1 MEWTKASHRHLR
13 QRFNENV
20 FSGDVV
26 SADHL
31 KNQYGLVVGEDGVRR
46 VRKIVALDDENRE
59 INASVRATET
69 QIDAVIR
76 SIAPPTMKRDDFLA
90 LAKRE
95 DIDKAITEK
104 DGEAQR
110 VRRVKEIKAA
120 AEPQVFPVPT
130 DTQKFRELLASHI
143 DEIAETALVAV
154 RAHIAAHEAGGHPT
168 PTRHEGWLEAGTAF
182 MRGDDCPFCG
192 QPLSDR
198 ALVDAY
204 KDFFSAAYKAL
215 AENVRK
221 ARETFA
227 RYRSGEFRNSVENQ
241 VEQNILHFG
250 YWREAG
256 KLDPPDLHDAGAVIA
271 RMEDA
276 AARLDAV
283 FKEKQAN
290 LTQVLIGQKS
300 QEALTAW
307 DKARTDIVE
316 INALLSGYLGRIRAV
331 KNSIDP
337 SHESRLE
344 NELKT
349 LQAAKRRHEPD
360 ISAMAE
366 KLTAHAARK
375 EAIGNEKA
383 KLRDELNEHG
393 RSITA
398 TLGTTIN
405 IYLGRLNAGF
415 RIDYREPD
423 YRGKEPAASYQIL
436 INDVPVSPRSTAEAL
451 DQPSFRN
458 TLSGGDKFTLALAL
472 FRKDH
477 RRSWTKGHDC
487 RARRSVHQPRQFSP
501 PIHRH
506 RNQKA
511 LRPGCADDRPFARQE
526 LPATALGEDR
536 SRHHQGDRP
545 SDRRSGYDDVRTLR
559 HRSGHAAA
567 ARHGAYGN
575 RGIRRG

>member
-1 MEWTKASHRHLR
+1 MTRDPRKAPVPTTTSPPVSSDSGVLQELIYVQNVGRFEKASPTSNASFGPCTLIFGENGWGKSTLADILRSLTMNNPAIMLGRKTLAGGPDQKVVFRIGAHRTVFEDGAWSGPR
-13 QRFNENV
+13 PRIAIYDSVFINENV

-130 DTQKFRELLASHI
+130 DTQKFRELIASHI

-168 PTRHEGWLEAGTAF
+168 PTSHEGWLEAGTAF

-360 ISAMAE
+360 E
-366 KLTAHAARK
+366 
-375 EAIGNEKA
+375 
-383 KLRDELNEHG
+383 G
-393 RSITA
+393 RSRKRQWPIT
-398 TLGTTIN
+398 TLV
-405 IYLGRLNAGF
+405 
-415 RIDYREPD
+415 
-423 YRGKEPAASYQIL
+423 AAS
-436 INDVPVSPRSTAEAL
+436 
-451 DQPSFRN
+451 
-458 TLSGGDKFTLALAL
+458 
-472 FRKDH
+472 
-477 RRSWTKGHDC
+477 
-487 RARRSVHQPRQFSP
+487 
-501 PIHRH
+501 HRH
-506 RNQKA
+506 RQSV
-511 LRPGCADDRPFARQE
+511 G
-526 LPATALGEDR
+526 
-536 SRHHQGDRP
+536 
-545 SDRRSGYDDVRTLR
+545 
-559 HRSGHAAA
+559 
-567 ARHGAYGN
+567 
-575 RGIRRG
+575 